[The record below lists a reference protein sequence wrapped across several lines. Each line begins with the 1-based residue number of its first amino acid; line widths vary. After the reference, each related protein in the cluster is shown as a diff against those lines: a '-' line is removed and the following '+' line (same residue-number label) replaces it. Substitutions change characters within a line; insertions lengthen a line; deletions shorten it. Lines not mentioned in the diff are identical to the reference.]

1 MQRDLLLNA
10 IVRIQKSCPDKTK
23 CQDKHHITAVF
34 FSSVSNWRK
43 SFFLVKMHFRYAMP
57 DVLIF
62 FQFLCFFYFGTI
74 FVWRL
79 QYCAAPIHYA
89 DNFIWK
95 LAFAFSKVGINLSD
109 VKVLLMEKGWICKT
123 LFHFADFTWWLREY
137 SEHWKICWIQWKD
150 FDWEKM
156 EEKMIVWRHTWY
168 SELVGVTSIFF
179 WPGHNYTRERGGHP
193 RYLSSAQE
201 TFGLALISGVHT
213 GSSFKI
219 CRL

>member
-1 MQRDLLLNA
+1 M
-10 IVRIQKSCPDKTK
+10 S
-23 CQDKHHITAVF
+23 
-34 FSSVSNWRK
+34 
-43 SFFLVKMHFRYAMP
+43 
-57 DVLIF
+57 
-62 FQFLCFFYFGTI
+62 
-74 FVWRL
+74 RL

-123 LFHFADFTWWLREY
+123 LFHFADFIRWLREY
-137 SEHWKICWIQWKD
+137 SEQWKICWIQWKD

-179 WPGHNYTRERGGHP
+179 WPGHNYTRERGRAP
-193 RYLSSAQE
+193 SL
-201 TFGLALISGVHT
+201 
-213 GSSFKI
+213 SFKCSENI
-219 CRL
+219 WSGINIWCTMYIQGHHSRSVDCKFFWPTQKIQKMQ

>member
-123 LFHFADFTWWLREY
+123 LFHFADFTRWLREY
-137 SEHWKICWIQWKD
+137 SEQWKICWIQWKD

-156 EEKMIVWRHTWY
+156 EKNDSLSAH
-168 SELVGVTSIFF
+168 LIFRARGSDEHF
-179 WPGHNYTRERGGHP
+179 LLTRTQ
-193 RYLSSAQE
+193 L
-201 TFGLALISGVHT
+201 HT
-213 GSSFKI
+213 GEGRAPSLSFKCSGNI
-219 CRL
+219 WSGINIWCTYRVIIQDL

>member
-1 MQRDLLLNA
+1 MNHFLAKFKYWIESDW
-10 IVRIQKSCPDKTK
+10 VSFTTKSKTK
-23 CQDKHHITAVF
+23 IL
-34 FSSVSNWRK
+34 FSQNALQICNAWCINISQTSP
-43 SFFLVKMHFRYAMP
+43 F
-57 DVLIF
+57 
-62 FQFLCFFYFGTI
+62 CYFGTI

-123 LFHFADFTWWLREY
+123 LFHFADFTRWLREY
-137 SEHWKICWIQWKD
+137 SEHWKICWIQWKA